1 MSFEVDVKGCMVY
14 FKNMN
19 YRFTTIINKEG
30 KWYNAKCAELGVV
43 SQGKTIEEAQK
54 NLIEATELYL
64 ENEPSVK
71 KHIPKTSSIITTF
84 ELANT

>member
-84 ELANT
+84 ELANA